1 MQQHKLS
8 TPDFLPRIGPL
19 VPAPKRIF
27 CLPSRPHPPQPPHTR
42 KHEHTTVF
50 LLLNCKTGTFASA
63 ILHRFGS
70 ISIALLSLTNLSYLL
85 CLPSPPLPP
94 DSTMADDV
102 RARKLQPIYNAL
114 DARNYKMAIKLCT
127 KKDLERWDI
136 VKTLKAHA
144 LERLGKVEE
153 ALEVC
158 AEVAA
163 HKPTDETVRK

>member
-1 MQQHKLS
+1 
-8 TPDFLPRIGPL
+8 
-19 VPAPKRIF
+19 
-27 CLPSRPHPPQPPHTR
+27 
-42 KHEHTTVF
+42 
-50 LLLNCKTGTFASA
+50 
-63 ILHRFGS
+63 
-70 ISIALLSLTNLSYLL
+70 
-85 CLPSPPLPP
+85 
-94 DSTMADDV
+94 MADDV

-144 LERLGKVEE
+144 LERLGRVEE

-163 HKPTDETVRK
+163 HKPTDETVRKRECGRNRGRGESAGRK